1 MTERDKKSLRS
12 VPHNDANRDPGDSE
26 TAYAGADAET
36 VSGEALADGSVD
48 ADPEED
54 QPETHE
60 PEEEVLLTRRAR
72 FRRRGIYLLPNLITT
87 GALFSGFYAIVAG
100 MNGNFVAASLAMFVA
115 MALDTADGR
124 VARLT
129 NTESAFGA
137 EYDSLSDMVAFGVA
151 PALVAFSWG
160 LSTLGQFGWVATF
173 VYMACA
179 ALRLARFNT
188 KGDNA
193 SFTGLASPSA
203 AAIVACC
210 IWVWVTYV
218 GGEPSAGAAV
228 AMAIITAVT
237 GLLMVS
243 HFKYFS
249 PKLINFKGRVPF
261 VTLVFIVLGFSVLM
275 VDPPTVL
282 LVLFTAY
289 ALSGPVQHLWRRT
302 RKRN

>member
-1 MTERDKKSLRS
+1 
-12 VPHNDANRDPGDSE
+12 
-26 TAYAGADAET
+26 
-36 VSGEALADGSVD
+36 
-48 ADPEED
+48 
-54 QPETHE
+54 
-60 PEEEVLLTRRAR
+60 
-72 FRRRGIYLLPNLITT
+72 
-87 GALFSGFYAIVAG
+87 
-100 MNGNFVAASLAMFVA
+100 MNGNFVTAALAMFVA

-124 VARLT
+124 VARIT
-129 NTESAFGA
+129 NTESVFGA

-160 LSTLGQFGWVATF
+160 LSSLGQFGWVATF

-203 AAIVACC
+203 AAIIACC

-218 GGEPSAGAAV
+218 GGTPSLGAAS
-228 AMAIITAVT
+228 AMAVITALT

-243 HFKYFS
+243 NFKYFS

-261 VTLVFIVLGFSVLM
+261 VTLVFIVLGFAVLL

-282 LVLFTAY
+282 LVLFTTY
-289 ALSGPVQHLWRRT
+289 ALSGPAQYVWRRT

>member
-1 MTERDKKSLRS
+1 MSEQDDKPLRS
-12 VPHNDANRDPGDSE
+12 VPPLDA
-26 TAYAGADAET
+26 AGE
-36 VSGEALADGSVD
+36 
-48 ADPEED
+48 PEED
-54 QPETHE
+54 TDNILLSADEVVDDAAEHGE
-60 PEEEVLLTRRAR
+60 PELTRRAR
-72 FRRRGIYLLPNLITT
+72 LRKRGIYLLPNLITT
-87 GALFSGFYAIVAG
+87 GALFAGFYAIVAG
-100 MNGNFVAASLAMFVA
+100 MNGNFVAASLAIFVA

-129 NTESAFGA
+129 NTESQFGA

-160 LSTLGQFGWVATF
+160 LSILGQSGWVATF

-203 AAIVACC
+203 AAIIACC
-210 IWVWVTYV
+210 IWAWVEY
-218 GGEPSAGAAV
+218 GGGAPSPLAATIMAG
-228 AMAIITAVT
+228 ITVVT

-243 HFKYFS
+243 NFTYFS

-261 VTLVFIVLGFSVLM
+261 VTLVFVVLGFSLLLA
-275 VDPPTVL
+275 DPPTVL
-282 LVLFTAY
+282 LFLFSAY
-289 ALSGPVQHLWRRT
+289 ALSGPAQEVWRRV
-302 RKRN
+302 RARN